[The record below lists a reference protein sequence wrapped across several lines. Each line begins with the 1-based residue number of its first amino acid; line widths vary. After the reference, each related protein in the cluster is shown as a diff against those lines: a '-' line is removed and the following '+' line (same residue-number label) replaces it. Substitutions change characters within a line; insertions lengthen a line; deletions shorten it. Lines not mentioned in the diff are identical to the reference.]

1 MYNYDNQIYYPAYN
15 INTLNNWNYQKGYFI
30 KLNDEATLNICG
42 SKSENLTLNLMAG
55 WNIIPVLSS
64 EDVPVT
70 DVFAPLGSILTII
83 KEVAGYQIYYPD
95 YSIYT
100 LNKLM
105 SGKAYLVRVTENCS
119 ITFPEVVSKSQI
131 ANPPANFD
139 GLDIWGEIIP
149 TPSSHQVIFPEA
161 VTSSL
166 ETGDIIG
173 AFSADGLC
181 AGLFRIDGTQSAN
194 ALTVFGDD
202 VYTSAGDGLKEGQ
215 TMNFKLFKTETSQEF
230 DLEVKF
236 AESMNDGH
244 FANNGLSLVKAINLV
259 KVNEISDASAPKIY
273 PNPAKE
279 IVNIRFENLTNGS
292 FDIELMNAFGEVVKS
307 SESTEA
313 SANLDVSGLSRGVYY
328 LRLTA
333 GNQTFIEKL
342 ILQ

>member
-1 MYNYDNQIYYPAYN
+1 
-15 INTLNNWNYQKGYFI
+15 
-30 KLNDEATLNICG
+30 
-42 SKSENLTLNLMAG
+42 
-55 WNIIPVLSS
+55 
-64 EDVPVT
+64 VPVT

-83 KEVAGYQIYYPD
+83 KEVAGYKIYYPE

-105 SGKAYLVRVTENCS
+105 SGKAYLVRVTEDCS
-119 ITFPEVVSKSQI
+119 IAFPEVVSKSQI
-131 ANPPANFD
+131 ENPAANLD
-139 GLDIWGEIIP
+139 GLNIWGEIIP
-149 TPSSHQVIFPEA
+149 TPSSHQIIFPEA

-173 AFSADGLC
+173 VFSSEGLC
-181 AGLFRIDGTQSAN
+181 TGTFRIDGTQSAN

-292 FDIELMNAFGEVVKS
+292 FDIELMNAFGVVVKRG
-307 SESTEA
+307 ESTET
-313 SANLDVSGLSRGVYY
+313 SANFDVSGLSRGVYY
-328 LRLTA
+328 LRLTS
-333 GNQTFIEKL
+333 GNQTFIGKL